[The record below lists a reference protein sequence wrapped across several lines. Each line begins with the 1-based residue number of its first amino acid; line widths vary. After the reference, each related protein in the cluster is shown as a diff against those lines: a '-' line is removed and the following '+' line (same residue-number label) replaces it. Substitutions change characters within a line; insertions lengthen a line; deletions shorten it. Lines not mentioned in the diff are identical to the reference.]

1 MRQMLQPPPAD
12 TINAGYGNDTI
23 TLAGS
28 NEAVLAAVTIDGGTD
43 ENGKDNDI
51 LILNSAAID
60 FVDKG
65 FANIKGIET
74 LQITGASSLGVIG
87 TSVGL
92 GANALA
98 TGITKVITGT
108 GDETGV
114 VIVSD
119 NAITVDGSALSTTA
133 VNGLT
138 LAGAGAIKATVGPS
152 AIKIDAS
159 AATGTL
165 VLTGNAA
172 TATITGG
179 SGADFI
185 TSGGASDTLT
195 GGAGLDTIVA
205 GAGTDTVVIGN
216 TADSLDTIIGFTGG
230 ANADKIKLGG
240 ETAAVGKTVAQIA
253 PSTEKASVVF
263 SDLAPT
269 KTIIIGGVTITAGA
283 SIVVAASI
291 AAGFENL
298 SAGATPSITGATVTG
313 SLTGWTTGA
322 KSTAT
327 VVFTSTTAGRDISPN
342 LADTGNGSSSA
353 VTITAGGAVN
363 SGVAHNIVFDT
374 AENLGALGVNLG
386 NHVGATNLP
395 TYAVA
400 SDTGAIYF
408 DADGNWTTGAVQI
421 GTIGIVAGLTAS
433 DNFTVA

>member
-1 MRQMLQPPPAD
+1 
-12 TINAGYGNDTI
+12 
-23 TLAGS
+23 
-28 NEAVLAAVTIDGGTD
+28 
-43 ENGKDNDI
+43 
-51 LILNSAAID
+51 
-60 FVDKG
+60 
-65 FANIKGIET
+65 
-74 LQITGASSLGVIG
+74 LQITGASALGVIG

-98 TGITKVITGT
+98 AGITKVIAGT

-114 VIVSD
+114 VIVSN

-138 LAGAGAIKATVGPS
+138 LSGSGAITATVGPS
-152 AIKIDAS
+152 ALKIDAS
-159 AATGTL
+159 TATGKL

-172 TATITGG
+172 TAIITGG
-179 SGADFI
+179 SGADII

-205 GAGTDTVVIGN
+205 GAGADTVILG
-216 TADSLDTIIGFTGG
+216 TTSDSFDTIIGFTGG

-353 VTITAGGAVN
+353 VTITAGGTVN

-421 GTIGIVAGLTAS
+421 GTIGIVAGLTAT